1 MTLRHVLITV
11 LMTLCCLT
19 AAEAAPYVG
28 TRTREYTKN
37 DPLIYE
43 DSWRKWPYAFIN
55 DEGEPDGFNVEL
67 MRRVLSRLGIPYE
80 IRLRNQEEAHEDL
93 RNDSADVSLGVA
105 ADYNAPFGRFGRF
118 TICHF
123 ENAIL
128 LPKKDSVAL
137 ITPQDLF
144 NIPFY
149 VRQNSRAYHYL
160 KAAGL
165 PDSII
170 HTADNME
177 IEILERYGEEE
188 IYPVWNAMMLRW
200 VANKY
205 HLDDYCV
212 VPVDIPAGEY
222 RFMSG
227 DTMLLAKLDSVCT
240 VMYQKGEIQEMLSRW
255 MSPEKEKRTNTF
267 TYIVML
273 AMVVFVVAM
282 ITNYILQRLKNY
294 HSEDQLVDLKKQLDL
309 ILVSNN
315 IRIWVYYPG
324 TRRYSWMSSNG
335 MTDREYS
342 TYEFSKFF
350 PDEEFNAI
358 HSHVTDIVKNDGN
371 ICNFKMRCFEQN
383 SQTNIRDIELR
394 IIPMRNDYGKIYCI
408 FGMQYDITDTKAM
421 LDRKQRMHKRH
432 TTAFNLAMGSI
443 MRFNRE
449 GRLKDI
455 NEYLQT
461 QRLHISDKSMLTKKG
476 FVITD
481 LNHIFGIDIETCC
494 DDVNFIT
501 HIPKLPDIATVLPIG
516 CSPETVTGDTMTS
529 ATIDGNPLTVR
540 ELEAGRLIGAGYF
553 NAHII
558 KTRDNDGK
566 VTGYMVFLRE
576 VTEYM
581 KGFRTFTSRQ
591 RNIDYFKNEQDVYR
605 KCRNFI
611 LKETNI
617 EMLHYIPETRMVEI
631 FGWQT
636 GTKRVMSLLQLLE
649 YIDERDLKNFF
660 KAFHHVDDRNPKEL
674 SFEVRTLFKNRHG
687 VPKTYKVSCH
697 PVFDKE
703 GKVGTYFSICID
715 ITEQVNMEMKLK
727 EETVKARDVEM
738 MKQNFLKNMSYS
750 IRQPLVVMRQKI
762 EMLNSVEG
770 DDEMPLLDSVCNNTH
785 RLIHLSD
792 DTLLLSRIE
801 AGMMQLELKE
811 LDFVQLYQNS
821 IEEGLKHFR
830 KVGVTYNVQN
840 TYNTLPVVADS
851 RVLSRIL
858 SEAAALSARYTNYG
872 TINIHYIYRR
882 DQLNIAIE
890 DTGEGIPPNEL
901 DTLFEPH
908 IGITPLMDETAQTI
922 YLSGLEMPICKAL
935 VDMLNGSIDIESDPG
950 HGSSIFIVIPI

>member
-67 MRRVLSRLGIPYE
+67 MRRVLSRLDIPYE

-118 TICHF
+118 TICYF

-188 IYPVWNAMMLRW
+188 IYPVWNDMMLRW

-255 MSPEKEKRTNTF
+255 MNPEKEKHTNTF

-282 ITNYILQRLKNY
+282 ITNYIQQRLKNY
-294 HSEDQLVDLKKQLDL
+294 HSEDQLADLKKQLDL

-421 LDRKQRMHKRH
+421 LDRKQRLHKRH

-501 HIPKLPDIATVLPIG
+501 HIPNLPDIATVLPIG

-576 VTEYM
+576 VTEYV

-703 GKVGTYFSICID
+703 GKVGTYFSICVD

-908 IGITPLMDETAQTI
+908 IGITQLMDETAQTI

>member
-11 LMTLCCLT
+11 LTTLCCLT

-28 TRTREYTKN
+28 TRTREYTKE
-37 DPLIYE
+37 DPLVYE

-55 DEGEPDGFNVEL
+55 DEGEADGFNVEL
-67 MRRVLSRLGIPYE
+67 MRRVLSRLDIPFE
-80 IRLRNQEEAHEDL
+80 IRLRDQEEVHEDL
-93 RNDSADVSLGVA
+93 RNDSADISLGVA

-123 ENAIL
+123 NNAIL
-128 LPKKDSVAL
+128 LPKKDSVAI

-144 NIPFY
+144 DIPFY
-149 VRQNSRAYHYL
+149 VRQNSRAYHCL
-160 KAAGL
+160 KEAGL
-165 PDSII
+165 PDSML

-177 IEILERYGEEE
+177 IEILERYGAEDM
-188 IYPVWNAMMLRW
+188 YPVWNAMMLKW
-200 VANKY
+200 VVNKY
-205 HLDDYCV
+205 HLDNYCV
-212 VPVDIPAGEY
+212 VPVDITAGEY

-227 DTMLLAKLDSVCT
+227 DTVLLARLDSVCT

-255 MSPEKEKRTNTF
+255 MNPGKEKHADIY
-267 TYIVML
+267 TYIVIVAL
-273 AMVVFVVAM
+273 IVFVLGL
-282 ITNYILQRLKNY
+282 IINFIYHRLQKY
-294 HSEDQLVDLKKQLDL
+294 HAEDQLADSKKQLDL
-309 ILVSNN
+309 ILSSNN
-315 IRIWVYYPG
+315 ISIWVYYPG

-342 TYEFSKFF
+342 TYEFSRFF
-350 PDEEFNAI
+350 PDEEFSAI

-371 ICNFKMRCFEQN
+371 ICNFKLRSFDRT
-383 SQTNIRDIELR
+383 SQSKIRDIELR

-408 FGMQYDITDTKAM
+408 FGMQHDITDTKAM

-432 TTAFNLAMGSI
+432 TNAFNLTVGSI
-443 MRFNRE
+443 LRFDGE

-455 NEYLQT
+455 NEHLQKR
-461 QRLHISDKSMLTKKG
+461 RLRLSDKSILINKG

-481 LNHIFGIDIETCC
+481 LNHIFGIDVNTCD
-494 DDVNFIT
+494 DDVNFIS
-501 HIPKLPDIATVLPIG
+501 HVPKLPDITTALPVG
-516 CSPETVTGDTMTS
+516 NTQVAADGSTMTS
-529 ATIDGNPLTVR
+529 ATIDGEPLTVR

-553 NAHII
+553 NVHII
-558 KTRDNDGK
+558 KTRGNDSN
-566 VTGYMVFLRE
+566 VTGYMVFLRDI
-576 VTEYM
+576 TEYV
-581 KGFRTFTSRQ
+581 KGYRTFTSRQ

-617 EMLHYIPETRMVEI
+617 EMLHYYPETRMVEI
-631 FGWQT
+631 FDWKT
-636 GTKRVMSLLQLLE
+636 GGKRLFSLLQLLE
-649 YIDERDLKNFF
+649 YIDERDLKEIF
-660 KAFHHVDDRNPKEL
+660 KAFHHVDARNPKEL
-674 SFEVRTLFKNRHG
+674 NFEVRTLFKNRHG
-687 VPKTYKVSCH
+687 NPKSYKVSCH

-703 GKVGTYFSICID
+703 GMVETYFSICVD
-715 ITEQVNMEMKLK
+715 ITEQVNMESKLK
-727 EETVKARDVEM
+727 KETVKARDVEM

-762 EMLNSVEG
+762 DMLNSVDGE
-770 DDEMPLLDSVCNNTH
+770 DEMPLLESVCNNTH

-811 LDFVQLYQNS
+811 LDFVQLYQSS
-821 IEEGLKHFR
+821 IEAGLKHFR

-840 TYNTLPVVADS
+840 TYNTLPVVADAK
-851 RVLSRIL
+851 VLSRIL

-890 DTGEGIPPNEL
+890 DTGEGIPPGEL
-901 DTLFEPH
+901 DTLFEPQ
-908 IGITPLMDETAQTI
+908 IGITHIMSESSQTI

-935 VDMLNGSIDIESDPG
+935 VEMLHGKIDIESDPG
-950 HGSSIFIVIPI
+950 HGTSIFIAIPI

>member
-118 TICHF
+118 TICRF

-188 IYPVWNAMMLRW
+188 IYPVWNDMMLRW

-205 HLDDYCV
+205 HLDDNCV

-255 MSPEKEKRTNTF
+255 MNPEKEKRTNIF

-282 ITNYILQRLKNY
+282 ITNYIVQRLKNY
-294 HSEDQLVDLKKQLDL
+294 HSEDQLADLKKQLDL

-443 MRFNRE
+443 IRCNRE

-461 QRLHISDKSMLTKKG
+461 QHLHISDKSMLTKKG

-553 NAHII
+553 NVHII
-558 KTRDNDGK
+558 KPRGIDGN

-576 VTEYM
+576 VTEYV

-591 RNIDYFKNEQDVYR
+591 RNIDYFRNEQEVYH

-617 EMLHYIPETRMVEI
+617 EMLHYDPKMRMVEI
-631 FGWQT
+631 FGWQS
-636 GTKRVMSLLQLLE
+636 GRKRVLSLLQLLE

-660 KAFHHVDDRNPKEL
+660 KAFHHVDERSPKEL
-674 SFEVRTLFKNRHG
+674 NFEVRTLFKNRHG

-697 PVFDKE
+697 PVFNKE
-703 GKVGTYFSICID
+703 GKVDSYFSICVD
-715 ITEQVNMEMKLK
+715 ITEQVNMETKLK
-727 EETVKARDVEM
+727 EETIKARDVEM

-770 DDEMPLLDSVCNNTH
+770 EDEIPLLESVCNNTH

-851 RVLSRIL
+851 KVLSRIL

-908 IGITPLMDETAQTI
+908 IGITQLMSETAQTI

-935 VDMLNGSIDIESDPG
+935 VEMLNGSIDIESDPG
-950 HGSSIFIVIPI
+950 HGTSIFIAIPI

>member
-67 MRRVLSRLGIPYE
+67 MRRVLLRLGIPYE

-118 TICHF
+118 TICYF

-188 IYPVWNAMMLRW
+188 IYPVWSAMMLRW

-205 HLDDYCV
+205 HLDDNCV

-255 MSPEKEKRTNTF
+255 MNPEKEKRTNTF

-282 ITNYILQRLKNY
+282 ITNYIVQRLKNY
-294 HSEDQLVDLKKQLDL
+294 HSEDQLADLKKQLDL

-335 MTDREYS
+335 ITDREYS

-443 MRFNRE
+443 MRFNGE
-449 GRLKDI
+449 GRLKDF

-461 QRLHISDKSMLTKKG
+461 QRLHFSDKSMLTKKG

-576 VTEYM
+576 MTEYV

-703 GKVGTYFSICID
+703 GKVGTYFSICVD

-908 IGITPLMDETAQTI
+908 IGITQLMDETAQTI

>member
-67 MRRVLSRLGIPYE
+67 MRRVLSRLDIPYE
-80 IRLRNQEEAHEDL
+80 IRLRTQEEAHEDL

-118 TICHF
+118 TICRF

-188 IYPVWNAMMLRW
+188 IYPVWNDMMLRW

-205 HLDDYCV
+205 HLDDNCV

-255 MSPEKEKRTNTF
+255 MNPEKEKRTNIF

-294 HSEDQLVDLKKQLDL
+294 HSEDQLADLKKQLDL

-335 MTDREYS
+335 ITDREYS

-576 VTEYM
+576 VTEYV

-617 EMLHYIPETRMVEI
+617 EVLHYIPEIRMVEI

-703 GKVGTYFSICID
+703 GKVGTYFSICVD

-908 IGITPLMDETAQTI
+908 IGITQLMDETAQTI

>member
-118 TICHF
+118 TICRF

-188 IYPVWNAMMLRW
+188 IYPVWNDMMLRW

-255 MSPEKEKRTNTF
+255 MSPEKEKRTNIF

-282 ITNYILQRLKNY
+282 ITNYIVQRLKNY
-294 HSEDQLVDLKKQLDL
+294 HSEDQLADLKKQLDL

-576 VTEYM
+576 VTEYV

-591 RNIDYFKNEQDVYR
+591 RNIDYFRNEQEVYH

-617 EMLHYIPETRMVEI
+617 EMLHYDPKMRMVEI
-631 FGWQT
+631 FGWQS
-636 GTKRVMSLLQLLE
+636 GRKRVLSLLQLLE

-660 KAFHHVDDRNPKEL
+660 KAFHHVDERSPKEL
-674 SFEVRTLFKNRHG
+674 NFEVRTLFKNRHG

-697 PVFDKE
+697 PVFNKE
-703 GKVGTYFSICID
+703 GKVDSYFSICVD
-715 ITEQVNMEMKLK
+715 ITEQVNMETKLK
-727 EETVKARDVEM
+727 EETIKARDVEM

-770 DDEMPLLDSVCNNTH
+770 EDEIPLLESVCNNTH

-851 RVLSRIL
+851 KVLSRIL

-908 IGITPLMDETAQTI
+908 IGITQLMSETAQTI

-935 VDMLNGSIDIESDPG
+935 VEMLNGSIDIESDPG
-950 HGSSIFIVIPI
+950 HGTSIFIAIPI

>member
-11 LMTLCCLT
+11 LTTLCCLT

-28 TRTREYTKN
+28 TRTREYTNK

-55 DEGEPDGFNVEL
+55 DEGEADGFNVEL
-67 MRRVLSRLGIPYE
+67 MRRVLSRLGIPFE
-80 IRLRNQEEAHEDL
+80 VRLRNQEEAHEDL

-123 ENAIL
+123 ENAIM

-137 ITPQDLF
+137 ITTNDLF

-149 VRQNSRAYHYL
+149 VRNNSRAYHCI

-165 PDSII
+165 PDSLI
-170 HTADNME
+170 HTVDNME
-177 IEILERYGEEE
+177 VEILERYGEEE
-188 IYPVWNAMMLRW
+188 MYPVWNAMMLRW

-212 VPVDIPAGEY
+212 VPIDIPAGEY

-227 DTMLLAKLDSVCT
+227 DTVLLAKLDSVCT
-240 VMYQKGEIQEMLSRW
+240 VMYQKGEIQEMLQRW
-255 MSPEKEKRTNTF
+255 MNPEKERRTNTF
-267 TYIVML
+267 TYIVLL

-294 HSEDQLVDLKKQLDL
+294 HSEDQLADLKKQLDL

-358 HSHVTDIVKNDGN
+358 HSHVTDIVNNDGN

-443 MRFNRE
+443 LRFNKE
-449 GRLKDI
+449 GQLKDI
-455 NEYLQT
+455 NEHLQT
-461 QRLHISDKSMLTKKG
+461 RRLRISDKSMLTKKG

-481 LNHIFGIDIETCC
+481 VNHIFGIDLETCC

-501 HIPKLPDIATVLPIG
+501 HIPKLPDIATALPIG
-516 CSPETVTGDTMTS
+516 LSAATVSGDTVTS

-553 NAHII
+553 NVHII
-558 KTRDNDGK
+558 KTRGIDGN

-576 VTEYM
+576 VTEYV

-591 RNIDYFKNEQDVYR
+591 RNIDYFRNEQEVYH

-617 EMLHYIPETRMVEI
+617 EMLHYDPKMRMVEI
-631 FGWQT
+631 FGWRS
-636 GTKRVMSLLQLLE
+636 GRKRVLSLLQLLE

-660 KAFHHVDDRNPKEL
+660 KAFHHVDERSPKEL
-674 SFEVRTLFKNRHG
+674 NFEVRTLFKNRHG

-697 PVFDKE
+697 PVFNKE
-703 GKVGTYFSICID
+703 GKVDSYFSICVD
-715 ITEQVNMEMKLK
+715 ITEQVNMETKLK
-727 EETVKARDVEM
+727 EETIKARDVEM

-770 DDEMPLLDSVCNNTH
+770 EDEMPLLESVCNNTH

-851 RVLSRIL
+851 KVLSRIL

-908 IGITPLMDETAQTI
+908 IGITQLMSETAQTI

-935 VDMLNGSIDIESDPG
+935 VEMLNGSIDIESDPG
-950 HGSSIFIVIPI
+950 HGTSIFIAIPI

>member
-1 MTLRHVLITV
+1 M
-11 LMTLCCLT
+11 
-19 AAEAAPYVG
+19 G
-28 TRTREYTKN
+28 TRTREYTNK

-55 DEGEPDGFNVEL
+55 DEGEADGFNVEL
-67 MRRVLSRLGIPYE
+67 MRRVLSRLGIPFE
-80 IRLRNQEEAHEDL
+80 VRLRNQEEAHEDL

-123 ENAIL
+123 ENAIM

-137 ITPQDLF
+137 ITTNDLF

-149 VRQNSRAYHYL
+149 VRNNSRAYHCI

-165 PDSII
+165 PDSLI
-170 HTADNME
+170 HTVDNME
-177 IEILERYGEEE
+177 VEILERYGEEE
-188 IYPVWNAMMLRW
+188 MYPVWNAMMLRW

-212 VPVDIPAGEY
+212 VPIDIPAGEY

-227 DTMLLAKLDSVCT
+227 DTVLLAKLDSVCT
-240 VMYQKGEIQEMLSRW
+240 VMYQKGEIQEMLQRW
-255 MSPEKEKRTNTF
+255 MNPEKERRTNTF
-267 TYIVML
+267 TYIVLL

-294 HSEDQLVDLKKQLDL
+294 HSEDQLADLKKQLDL

-358 HSHVTDIVKNDGN
+358 HSHVTDIVNNDGN

-443 MRFNRE
+443 LRFNKE
-449 GRLKDI
+449 GQLKDI
-455 NEYLQT
+455 NEHLQT
-461 QRLHISDKSMLTKKG
+461 RRLRISDKSMLTKKG

-481 LNHIFGIDIETCC
+481 VNHIFGIDLETCC

-501 HIPKLPDIATVLPIG
+501 HIPKLPDIATALPIG
-516 CSPETVTGDTMTS
+516 LSAATVSGDTVTS

-553 NAHII
+553 NVHII
-558 KTRDNDGK
+558 KTRGIDGN

-576 VTEYM
+576 VTEYV

-591 RNIDYFKNEQDVYR
+591 RNIDYFRNEQEVYH

-617 EMLHYIPETRMVEI
+617 EMLHYDPKMRMVEI
-631 FGWQT
+631 FGWRS
-636 GTKRVMSLLQLLE
+636 GRKRVLSLLQLLE

-660 KAFHHVDDRNPKEL
+660 KAFHHVDERSPKEL
-674 SFEVRTLFKNRHG
+674 NFEVRTLFKNRHG

-697 PVFDKE
+697 PVFNKE
-703 GKVGTYFSICID
+703 GKVDSYFSICVD
-715 ITEQVNMEMKLK
+715 ITEQVNMETKLK
-727 EETVKARDVEM
+727 EETIKARDVEM

-770 DDEMPLLDSVCNNTH
+770 EDEMPLLESVCNNTH

-851 RVLSRIL
+851 KVLSRIL

-908 IGITPLMDETAQTI
+908 IGITQLMSETAQTI

-935 VDMLNGSIDIESDPG
+935 VEMLNGSIDIESDPG
-950 HGSSIFIVIPI
+950 HGTSIFIAIPI

>member
-1 MTLRHVLITV
+1 M
-11 LMTLCCLT
+11 
-19 AAEAAPYVG
+19 G
-28 TRTREYTKN
+28 TRTREYTNK

-55 DEGEPDGFNVEL
+55 DEGEADGFNVEL
-67 MRRVLSRLGIPYE
+67 MRRVLSRLGIPFE
-80 IRLRNQEEAHEDL
+80 VRLRNQEEAHEDL

-123 ENAIL
+123 ENAIM

-137 ITPQDLF
+137 ITTNDLF

-149 VRQNSRAYHYL
+149 VRNNSRAYHCI

-165 PDSII
+165 PDSLI
-170 HTADNME
+170 HTVDNME
-177 IEILERYGEEE
+177 VEILERYGEEE
-188 IYPVWNAMMLRW
+188 MYPVWNAMMLRW

-212 VPVDIPAGEY
+212 VPIDIPAGEY

-227 DTMLLAKLDSVCT
+227 DTVLLAKLDSVCT
-240 VMYQKGEIQEMLSRW
+240 VMYQKGEIQEMLQRW
-255 MSPEKEKRTNTF
+255 MNPEKERRTNTF
-267 TYIVML
+267 TYIVLL

-294 HSEDQLVDLKKQLDL
+294 HSEDQLADLKKQLDL

-358 HSHVTDIVKNDGN
+358 HSHVTDIVNNDGN

-443 MRFNRE
+443 LRFNKE
-449 GRLKDI
+449 GQLKDI
-455 NEYLQT
+455 NEHLQT
-461 QRLHISDKSMLTKKG
+461 RRLRISDKSMLTKKG

-481 LNHIFGIDIETCC
+481 VNHIFGIDLETCC

-501 HIPKLPDIATVLPIG
+501 HIPKLPDIATALPIG
-516 CSPETVTGDTMTS
+516 LSAATVSGDTVTS

-553 NAHII
+553 NVHII
-558 KTRDNDGK
+558 KTRGIDGN

-576 VTEYM
+576 VTEYV

-591 RNIDYFKNEQDVYR
+591 RNIDYFRNEQEVYH

-617 EMLHYIPETRMVEI
+617 EMLHYDPKMRMVEI
-631 FGWQT
+631 FGWRS
-636 GTKRVMSLLQLLE
+636 GRKRVLSLLQLLE

-660 KAFHHVDDRNPKEL
+660 KAFHHVDERSPKEL
-674 SFEVRTLFKNRHG
+674 NFEVRTLFKNRHG

-697 PVFDKE
+697 PVFNKE
-703 GKVGTYFSICID
+703 GKVDSYFSICVD
-715 ITEQVNMEMKLK
+715 ITEQVNMETKLK
-727 EETVKARDVEM
+727 EKTIKARDVEM

-770 DDEMPLLDSVCNNTH
+770 EDEMPLLESVCNNTH

-851 RVLSRIL
+851 KVLSRIL

-908 IGITPLMDETAQTI
+908 IGITQLMSETAQTI

-935 VDMLNGSIDIESDPG
+935 VEMLNGSIDIESDPG
-950 HGSSIFIVIPI
+950 HGTSIFIAIPI

>member
-67 MRRVLSRLGIPYE
+67 MRRVLSRLDIPYE
-80 IRLRNQEEAHEDL
+80 IRLRTQEEAHEDL

-118 TICHF
+118 TICRF

-188 IYPVWNAMMLRW
+188 IYPVWNDMMLRW

-205 HLDDYCV
+205 HLDDNCV

-255 MSPEKEKRTNTF
+255 MNPEKEKRTNIF

-282 ITNYILQRLKNY
+282 ITNYIVQRLKNY
-294 HSEDQLVDLKKQLDL
+294 HSEDQLADLKKQLDL

-443 MRFNRE
+443 IRCNRE

-461 QRLHISDKSMLTKKG
+461 QHLHISDKSMLTKKG

-576 VTEYM
+576 VTEYV

-617 EMLHYIPETRMVEI
+617 EVLHYIPETRMVEI

-649 YIDERDLKNFF
+649 YIDERDMKNFF

-703 GKVGTYFSICID
+703 GKVGTYFSICVD

-770 DDEMPLLDSVCNNTH
+770 EDEIPLLESVCNNTH

-851 RVLSRIL
+851 KVLSRIL

-908 IGITPLMDETAQTI
+908 IGITQLMSETAQTI

-935 VDMLNGSIDIESDPG
+935 VEMLNGSIDIESDPG
-950 HGSSIFIVIPI
+950 HGTSIFIAIPI

>member
-1 MTLRHVLITV
+1 M
-11 LMTLCCLT
+11 
-19 AAEAAPYVG
+19 G

-118 TICHF
+118 TICYF

-188 IYPVWNAMMLRW
+188 IYPVWNDMMLRW

-205 HLDDYCV
+205 HLDDNCV

-255 MSPEKEKRTNTF
+255 MNPEKEKRTNIF

-282 ITNYILQRLKNY
+282 ITNYIVQRLKNY
-294 HSEDQLVDLKKQLDL
+294 HSEDQLADLKKQLDL

-443 MRFNRE
+443 IRCNRE

-461 QRLHISDKSMLTKKG
+461 QHLHISDKSMLTKKG

-553 NAHII
+553 NVHII
-558 KTRDNDGK
+558 KPRGIDGN

-576 VTEYM
+576 VTEYV

-591 RNIDYFKNEQDVYR
+591 RNIDYFRNEQEVYH

-617 EMLHYIPETRMVEI
+617 EMLHYDPKMRMVEI
-631 FGWQT
+631 FGWQS
-636 GTKRVMSLLQLLE
+636 GRKRVLSLLQLLE

-660 KAFHHVDDRNPKEL
+660 KAFHHVDERSPKEL
-674 SFEVRTLFKNRHG
+674 NFEVRTLFKNRHG

-697 PVFDKE
+697 PVFNKE
-703 GKVGTYFSICID
+703 GKVDSYFSICVD
-715 ITEQVNMEMKLK
+715 ITEQVNMETKLK
-727 EETVKARDVEM
+727 EETIKARDVEM

-770 DDEMPLLDSVCNNTH
+770 EDEIPLLESVCNNTH

-851 RVLSRIL
+851 KVLSRIL

-908 IGITPLMDETAQTI
+908 IGITQLMSETAQTI

>member
-1 MTLRHVLITV
+1 MLT
-11 LMTLCCLT
+11 TLCCLT

-28 TRTREYTKN
+28 TRTREYTNK

-55 DEGEPDGFNVEL
+55 DEGEADGFNVEL
-67 MRRVLSRLGIPYE
+67 MRRVLSRLGIPFE
-80 IRLRNQEEAHEDL
+80 VRLRNQEEAHEDL

-123 ENAIL
+123 ENAIM

-137 ITPQDLF
+137 ITTNDLF

-149 VRQNSRAYHYL
+149 VRNNSRAYHCI

-165 PDSII
+165 PDSLI
-170 HTADNME
+170 HTVDNME
-177 IEILERYGEEE
+177 VEILERYGEEE
-188 IYPVWNAMMLRW
+188 MYPVWNAMMLRW

-212 VPVDIPAGEY
+212 VPIDIPAGEY

-227 DTMLLAKLDSVCT
+227 DTVLLAKLDSVCT
-240 VMYQKGEIQEMLSRW
+240 VMYQKGEIQEMLQRW
-255 MSPEKEKRTNTF
+255 MNPEKERRTNTF
-267 TYIVML
+267 TYIVLL

-294 HSEDQLVDLKKQLDL
+294 HSEDQLADLKKQLDL

-358 HSHVTDIVKNDGN
+358 HSHVTDIVNNDGN

-443 MRFNRE
+443 LRFNKE
-449 GRLKDI
+449 GQLKDI
-455 NEYLQT
+455 NEHLQT
-461 QRLHISDKSMLTKKG
+461 RRLRISDKSMLTKKG

-481 LNHIFGIDIETCC
+481 VNHIFGIDLETCC

-501 HIPKLPDIATVLPIG
+501 HIPKLPDIATALPIG
-516 CSPETVTGDTMTS
+516 LSAATVSGDTVTS

-553 NAHII
+553 NVHII
-558 KTRDNDGK
+558 KTRGIDGN

-576 VTEYM
+576 VTEYV

-591 RNIDYFKNEQDVYR
+591 RNIDYFRNEQEVYH

-617 EMLHYIPETRMVEI
+617 EMLHYDPKMRMVEI
-631 FGWQT
+631 FGWRS
-636 GTKRVMSLLQLLE
+636 GRKRVLSLLQLLE

-660 KAFHHVDDRNPKEL
+660 KAFHHVDERSPKEL
-674 SFEVRTLFKNRHG
+674 NFEVRTLFKNRHG

-697 PVFDKE
+697 PVFNKE
-703 GKVGTYFSICID
+703 GKVDSYFSICVD
-715 ITEQVNMEMKLK
+715 ITEQVNMETKLK
-727 EETVKARDVEM
+727 EKTIKARDVEM

-770 DDEMPLLDSVCNNTH
+770 EDEMPLLESVCNNTH

-851 RVLSRIL
+851 KVLSRIL

-908 IGITPLMDETAQTI
+908 IGITQLMSETAQTI

-935 VDMLNGSIDIESDPG
+935 VEMLNGSIDIESDPG
-950 HGSSIFIVIPI
+950 HGTSIFIAIPI

>member
-118 TICHF
+118 TICRF
-123 ENAIL
+123 KNAIL

-188 IYPVWNAMMLRW
+188 IYPVWNDMMLRW

-205 HLDDYCV
+205 HLDDNCV

-255 MSPEKEKRTNTF
+255 MNPEKEKRTNIF

-282 ITNYILQRLKNY
+282 ITNYIVQRLKNY
-294 HSEDQLVDLKKQLDL
+294 HSEDQLADLKKQLDL

-443 MRFNRE
+443 IRCNRE

-461 QRLHISDKSMLTKKG
+461 QHLHISDKSMLTKKG

-576 VTEYM
+576 VTEYV

-703 GKVGTYFSICID
+703 GKVGTYFSICVD

-762 EMLNSVEG
+762 EMLNSVKG

-908 IGITPLMDETAQTI
+908 IGITQLMDETAQTI

>member
-67 MRRVLSRLGIPYE
+67 IRRVLSRLGIPYE

-188 IYPVWNAMMLRW
+188 IYPVWNDMMLRW

-205 HLDDYCV
+205 HLDDNCV

-255 MSPEKEKRTNTF
+255 MNPEKEKRTNIF

-282 ITNYILQRLKNY
+282 ITNYIVQRLKNY
-294 HSEDQLVDLKKQLDL
+294 HSEDQLADLKKQLDL

-443 MRFNRE
+443 IRCNGE

-461 QRLHISDKSMLTKKG
+461 QHLHISDKSMLTKKG

-576 VTEYM
+576 VTEYV

-703 GKVGTYFSICID
+703 GKVGTYFSICVD

-908 IGITPLMDETAQTI
+908 IGITQLMDETAQTI

>member
-67 MRRVLSRLGIPYE
+67 MRRVLSRLDIPYE
-80 IRLRNQEEAHEDL
+80 IRLRTQEEAHEDL

-118 TICHF
+118 TICRF

-188 IYPVWNAMMLRW
+188 IYPVWNDMMLRW

-205 HLDDYCV
+205 HLDDNCV

-255 MSPEKEKRTNTF
+255 MNPEKEKRTNIF

-282 ITNYILQRLKNY
+282 ITNYIVQRLKNY
-294 HSEDQLVDLKKQLDL
+294 HSEDQLADLKKQLDL

-443 MRFNRE
+443 IRCNRE

-461 QRLHISDKSMLTKKG
+461 QHLHISDKSMLTKKG

-576 VTEYM
+576 VTEYV

-617 EMLHYIPETRMVEI
+617 EVLHYIPETRMVEI

-649 YIDERDLKNFF
+649 YIDERDTKNFF

-703 GKVGTYFSICID
+703 GKVGTYFSICVD

-770 DDEMPLLDSVCNNTH
+770 EDEMPLLESVCNNTH

-908 IGITPLMDETAQTI
+908 IGITQLMDETAQTI

>member
-11 LMTLCCLT
+11 LTTLCCLT

-28 TRTREYTKN
+28 TRTREYTNK

-55 DEGEPDGFNVEL
+55 DEGEADGFNVEL
-67 MRRVLSRLGIPYE
+67 MRRVLSRLGIPFE
-80 IRLRNQEEAHEDL
+80 VRLRNQEEAHEDL

-123 ENAIL
+123 ENAIM

-137 ITPQDLF
+137 ITTNDLF

-149 VRQNSRAYHYL
+149 VRNNSRAYHCI

-165 PDSII
+165 PDSLI
-170 HTADNME
+170 HTVDNME
-177 IEILERYGEEE
+177 VEILERYGEEE
-188 IYPVWNAMMLRW
+188 MYPVWNAMMLRW

-212 VPVDIPAGEY
+212 VPIDIPAGEY

-227 DTMLLAKLDSVCT
+227 DTVLLAKLDSVCT
-240 VMYQKGEIQEMLSRW
+240 VMYQKGEIQEMLQRW
-255 MSPEKEKRTNTF
+255 MNPEKERRTNTF
-267 TYIVML
+267 TYIVLL

-294 HSEDQLVDLKKQLDL
+294 HSEDQLADLKKQLDL

-358 HSHVTDIVKNDGN
+358 HSHVTDIVNNDGN

-443 MRFNRE
+443 LRFNKE
-449 GRLKDI
+449 GQLKDI
-455 NEYLQT
+455 NEHLQT
-461 QRLHISDKSMLTKKG
+461 RRLRISDKSMLTKKG

-481 LNHIFGIDIETCC
+481 VNHIFGIDLETCC

-501 HIPKLPDIATVLPIG
+501 HIPKLPDIATALPIG
-516 CSPETVTGDTMTS
+516 LSAATVSGDTVTS

-553 NAHII
+553 NVHII
-558 KTRDNDGK
+558 KTRGIDGN

-576 VTEYM
+576 VTEYV

-591 RNIDYFKNEQDVYR
+591 RNIDYFRNEQEVYH

-617 EMLHYIPETRMVEI
+617 EMLHYDPKMRMVEI
-631 FGWQT
+631 FGWRS
-636 GTKRVMSLLQLLE
+636 GRKRVLSLLQLLE

-660 KAFHHVDDRNPKEL
+660 KAFHHVDERSPKEL
-674 SFEVRTLFKNRHG
+674 NFEVRTLFKNRHG

-697 PVFDKE
+697 PVFNKE
-703 GKVGTYFSICID
+703 GKVDSYFSICVD
-715 ITEQVNMEMKLK
+715 ITEQVNMETKLK
-727 EETVKARDVEM
+727 EKTIKARDVEM

-770 DDEMPLLDSVCNNTH
+770 EDEMPLLESVCNNTH

-851 RVLSRIL
+851 KVLSRIL

-908 IGITPLMDETAQTI
+908 IGITQLMSETAQTI

-935 VDMLNGSIDIESDPG
+935 VEMLNGSIDIESDPG
-950 HGSSIFIVIPI
+950 HGTSIFIAIPI

>member
-118 TICHF
+118 TICRF

-188 IYPVWNAMMLRW
+188 IYPVWNDMMLRW

-255 MSPEKEKRTNTF
+255 MSPEKEKRTNIF

-282 ITNYILQRLKNY
+282 ITNYIVQRLKNY
-294 HSEDQLVDLKKQLDL
+294 HSEDQLADLKKQLDL

-553 NAHII
+553 NVHII
-558 KTRDNDGK
+558 KPRGIDGN

-576 VTEYM
+576 VTEYV

-591 RNIDYFKNEQDVYR
+591 RNIDYFRNEQEVYH

-617 EMLHYIPETRMVEI
+617 EMLHYDPKMRMVEI
-631 FGWQT
+631 FGWQS
-636 GTKRVMSLLQLLE
+636 GRKRVLSLLQLLE

-660 KAFHHVDDRNPKEL
+660 KAFHHVDERSPKEL
-674 SFEVRTLFKNRHG
+674 NFEVRTLFKNRHG

-697 PVFDKE
+697 PVFNKE
-703 GKVGTYFSICID
+703 GKVDSYFSICVD
-715 ITEQVNMEMKLK
+715 ITEQVNMETKLK
-727 EETVKARDVEM
+727 EETIKARDVEM

-770 DDEMPLLDSVCNNTH
+770 EDEIPLLESVCNNTH

-851 RVLSRIL
+851 KVLSRIL

-908 IGITPLMDETAQTI
+908 IGITQLMSETAQTI

-935 VDMLNGSIDIESDPG
+935 VEMLNGSIDIESDPG
-950 HGSSIFIVIPI
+950 HGTSIFIAIPI

>member
-67 MRRVLSRLGIPYE
+67 MRRVLSRLDIPYE
-80 IRLRNQEEAHEDL
+80 IRLRTQEEAHEDL

-128 LPKKDSVAL
+128 LPKKDSAAL

-188 IYPVWNAMMLRW
+188 IYPVWNDMMLRW

-282 ITNYILQRLKNY
+282 ITNYIRQRLKNY
-294 HSEDQLVDLKKQLDL
+294 HSEDQLADLKKQLDL

-335 MTDREYS
+335 ITDREYS

-576 VTEYM
+576 VTEYV

-617 EMLHYIPETRMVEI
+617 EILHYIPETRMVEI
-631 FGWQT
+631 LGWQT

-703 GKVGTYFSICID
+703 GKVGTYFSICVD

-908 IGITPLMDETAQTI
+908 IGITQLMDETAQTI

>member
-67 MRRVLSRLGIPYE
+67 MRRVLLRLGIPYE

-118 TICHF
+118 TICYF

-188 IYPVWNAMMLRW
+188 IYPVWNDMMLRW

-205 HLDDYCV
+205 HLDDNCV

-255 MSPEKEKRTNTF
+255 MNPEKEKRTNIF

-282 ITNYILQRLKNY
+282 ITNYIVQRLKNY
-294 HSEDQLVDLKKQLDL
+294 HSEDQLADLKKQLDL

-335 MTDREYS
+335 ITDREYS

-443 MRFNRE
+443 IRCNRE

-461 QRLHISDKSMLTKKG
+461 QHLHISDKSMLTKKG

-576 VTEYM
+576 MTEYV

-703 GKVGTYFSICID
+703 GKVGTYFSICVD

-908 IGITPLMDETAQTI
+908 IGITQLMSETAQTI